1 MSREPFQSTVSSR
14 RSMSKSIRK
23 SRVHFRLVAI
33 AASIL
38 FAVSIAFYV
47 ALAAISIPTVV
58 PYTQNFDGMGTSAT
72 APLPADFRVD
82 KPTTVRTVGN
92 FATAV
97 TATSLAG
104 GANLSTS
111 ASNGIYN
118 FGSGTGTTGSDRAV
132 GFLSSGTATQSGN
145 LYGQFVNAT
154 GGNLSGLTISYDVEK
169 YRNGSNGAGF
179 RMQLFYST
187 DGSTWTTAG
196 NNFTTTFTANADNS
210 GCSPA
215 PCSTTSVT
223 NQSLN
228 VSIPAGSNFYLAWNY
243 SVASGSTTTNAQA
256 LALDNISVL
265 GIAAPGSTNPTGT
278 GASNPASV
286 LADGTTT
293 TLLTVTVTPGANP
306 ASTGLAVKAGLN

>member
-1 MSREPFQSTVSSR
+1 
-14 RSMSKSIRK
+14 MSKSIRK

-47 ALAAISIPTVV
+47 ALAAISIPTAV

-72 APLPADFRVD
+72 ATLPADFRVD

-104 GANLSTS
+104 GANLSST

-118 FGSGTGTTGSDRAV
+118 FGSGAGTTGADRAV

-145 LYGQFVNAT
+145 LYGQFANGT

-210 GCSPA
+210 ACSPA
-215 PCSTTSVT
+215 PCATTSAT

-228 VSIPAGSNFYLAWNY
+228 V
-243 SVASGSTTTNAQA
+243 
-256 LALDNISVL
+256 
-265 GIAAPGSTNPTGT
+265 
-278 GASNPASV
+278 
-286 LADGTTT
+286 
-293 TLLTVTVTPGANP
+293 
-306 ASTGLAVKAGLN
+306 